1 MKVTQ
6 SSASE
11 YRMKYSLSFSMAFGV
26 NVTIT
31 KIWWFIRRILEQPCR
46 SIVIQS
52 LGQNFSKILL
62 SQLHPL
68 EKYVGATV
76 FLESDC
82 INIFKHGNAPFVA
95 NAPLLL
101 QKTFSPL
108 ISELALGRLRGYC
121 YIQRGSFNQS

>member
-1 MKVTQ
+1 
-6 SSASE
+6 
-11 YRMKYSLSFSMAFGV
+11 MAFGV

-31 KIWWFIRRILEQPCR
+31 KIWWFVGRILEQPCQ

-52 LGQNFSKILL
+52 MGQNFSKILL
-62 SQLHPL
+62 SKPHPL

-82 INIFKHGNAPFVA
+82 INIFKHGNAPFVV

-101 QKTFSPL
+101 QKTFSSL
-108 ISELALGRLRGYC
+108 ISELALGRLRGYF
-121 YIQRGSFNQS
+121 YSQRGSFSQG